1 MKLSEAPLDQIKV
14 GDTVKNKWGH
24 HGTIIAI
31 QQALFDEDD
40 NPIEILWANN
50 KATLEPQYMY
60 DEVEINAKD

>member
-1 MKLSEAPLDQIKV
+1 MKLSEVPLDQIKV
-14 GDTVKNKWGH
+14 GDIVKNKWGH